1 MDMNT
6 LFNSIHSA
14 GQALRAE
21 LVSAQ
26 LAADSSTLTTV
37 MGAGCKKAGM
47 YGAAEI
53 QLLIKTDPAIILALN
68 SVDAATRKTIRAAT
82 RLLMDA
88 YAGRVSREGYDA
100 QFAEWQT
107 RIEDP
112 VTQRLQ
118 FATTHVDAI

>member
-1 MDMNT
+1 
-6 LFNSIHSA
+6 
-14 GQALRAE
+14 
-21 LVSAQ
+21 
-26 LAADSSTLTTV
+26 
-37 MGAGCKKAGM
+37 M

-53 QLLIKTDPAIILALN
+53 QLLIKTEPAMIPALDA
-68 SVDAATRKTIRAAT
+68 VDATTRKTCRAAT

-88 YAGRVSREGYDA
+88 YAGRGSREGYDA

-118 FATTHVDAI
+118 FATTQVDAF